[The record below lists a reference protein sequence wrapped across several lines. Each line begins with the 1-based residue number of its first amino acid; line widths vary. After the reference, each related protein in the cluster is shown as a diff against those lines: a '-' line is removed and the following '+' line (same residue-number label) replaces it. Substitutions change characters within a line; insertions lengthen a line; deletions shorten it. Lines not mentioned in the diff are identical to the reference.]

1 MLKVVGRWRQGLLDS
16 YNGSIALLDSQ
27 FKYGLIMIY
36 VLYGIGVPIDLLK
49 ISNFYLMMI
58 QTGIA
63 TPNTE
68 KDMISEVPQ
77 SEWPCRNVQ

>member
-1 MLKVVGRWRQGLLDS
+1 
-16 YNGSIALLDSQ
+16 
-27 FKYGLIMIY
+27 MIY